1 MSYHHHTI
9 HPASSSP
16 CETAITNL
24 GQFHANRFSTS
35 IAEEELID
43 LVQETFDKNFCQP
56 INGKTYTYNDKLNS
70 VKGICVS
77 SNRQYIHTKQYE
89 PEILDTTTFRYT
101 IIYYYE
107 SKDAEVLFER
117 KFHDVVTV
125 NPHNGKIVSIKSL
138 AGEAVKEMVLF
149 CQQEAERQW
158 SIKQRQQRQKNPI
171 KRKTDPGTT
180 TQLKNSGGGSRPSLI
195 QLRNGIRKITRS
207 LTR

>member
-16 CETAITNL
+16 CKIAITNL

-35 IAEEELID
+35 IAEAELID
-43 LVQETFDKNFCQP
+43 LVQETFDKKYRTS
-56 INGKTYTYNDKLNS
+56 INGKTYTYNDTLNS

-89 PEILDTTTFRYT
+89 TEILDTTTFRYT

-107 SKDAEVLFER
+107 SKEAEVLFER
-117 KFHDVVTV
+117 KIHDVVTV

-138 AGEAVKEMVLF
+138 AGEAVKEMMVF
-149 CQQEAERQW
+149 CQQR

-171 KRKTDPGTT
+171 RRKTEPGTT
-180 TQLKNSGGGSRPSLI
+180 VQPTNSGRGSRPSVI

>member
-35 IAEEELID
+35 IAEAELID
-43 LVQETFDKNFCQP
+43 LVQETFDKKFCRA
-56 INGKTYTYNDKLNS
+56 INGKTHTYNDTLNS
-70 VKGICVS
+70 VKGICES

-89 PEILDTTTFRYT
+89 TEILDTTTFRYT

-107 SKDAEVLFER
+107 SKEAEVLFER
-117 KFHDVVTV
+117 KIHDVVTV

-138 AGEAVKEMVLF
+138 AGEAVKEMMVF
-149 CQQEAERQW
+149 CQQQAERQW

-180 TQLKNSGGGSRPSLI
+180 VQPTNSGGGSRPSVIL
-195 QLRNGIRKITRS
+195 LRSGIRKITRS